1 MAAVL
6 VFVVDPPSLVF
17 RPTLAHAR
25 PHFQAALAARP
36 AAAGVEASFGF
47 GGRFGSADARREAR
61 RSGVFGRR
69 PPGPGP
75 MLDPVAARAQGY
87 SGAELNRMDPRRAA
101 AVAAPF
107 LAQQR
112 MAQALQRPLQPPP
125 PLRRGPPL
133 RLHRALPRPGAPPT
147 ASLLKS
153 PLAGSAEARQQVG
166 MDMAASLQPSA
177 VVEAEAR
184 AAAAEAW
191 AAAVA
196 EERETEKG
204 AEGDAAEGAAPSWLA
219 RLAGGEV
226 DSLGEVEVVS
236 AVSEAAMTARAPA
249 ESLDDVAAK
258 QRWLKSLDVPMWGRA
273 AVALSEAASDAAGMA
288 ALSAQCDSGDDV
300 SCRILS
306 EQEEDSQARLARLNV
321 PNWGAA
327 AAVLSVAA
335 SDAAAAFGF
344 NLKGYRPKG
353 GASPEAEEEE

>member
-1 MAAVL
+1 
-6 VFVVDPPSLVF
+6 
-17 RPTLAHAR
+17 
-25 PHFQAALAARP
+25 
-36 AAAGVEASFGF
+36 
-47 GGRFGSADARREAR
+47 
-61 RSGVFGRR
+61 
-69 PPGPGP
+69 
-75 MLDPVAARAQGY
+75 
-87 SGAELNRMDPRRAA
+87 
-101 AVAAPF
+101 
-107 LAQQR
+107 
-112 MAQALQRPLQPPP
+112 
-125 PLRRGPPL
+125 
-133 RLHRALPRPGAPPT
+133 
-147 ASLLKS
+147 
-153 PLAGSAEARQQVG
+153 

-177 VVEAEAR
+177 VQQWMNNLAAHENALLAQRVAAAEAKAAAAELLKDQVVEAEAR

-306 EQEEDSQARLARLNV
+306 EQDEDSQARLARLNV

-335 SDAAAAFGF
+335 SDAAAVSHAALEALEAFGF

-353 GASPEAEEEE
+353 GASPEAEEE

>member
-1 MAAVL
+1 M
-6 VFVVDPPSLVF
+6 
-17 RPTLAHAR
+17 
-25 PHFQAALAARP
+25 
-36 AAAGVEASFGF
+36 
-47 GGRFGSADARREAR
+47 
-61 RSGVFGRR
+61 
-69 PPGPGP
+69 
-75 MLDPVAARAQGY
+75 
-87 SGAELNRMDPRRAA
+87 
-101 AVAAPF
+101 
-107 LAQQR
+107 
-112 MAQALQRPLQPPP
+112 PPP
-125 PLRRGPPL
+125 NYGIAMPPPHYG
-133 RLHRALPRPGAPPT
+133 RPT
-147 ASLLKS
+147 ASS
-153 PLAGSAEARQQVG
+153 AGGGGGGGGGVTAGAAAAPAPRRDSTREPVG

-177 VVEAEAR
+177 VQQWMNNLAAHENALLAQRVAAAEAKAAAAELLKDQVVEAEAR

-306 EQEEDSQARLARLNV
+306 EQDEDSQAGVVAARL
-321 PNWGAA
+321 PRDRREIAA
-327 AAVLSVAA
+327 GSPRDRRETAGRSPREREIAERSPRDRRETARIAGRSPRERWRRDGRDAPSRVLS
-335 SDAAAAFGF
+335 
-344 NLKGYRPKG
+344 
-353 GASPEAEEEE
+353 EQEEDS